1 MCTMSDPERDMSS
14 VSGRPLCRRYALA
27 IAEVSLVRV
36 RDAGA
41 LREHP
46 LFWVFGWLA
55 DGECEPLGLCIGAR
69 ALPRMLE
76 DFKSRGLERI
86 WHVEPAGDGCAQD
99 AGVAALA
106 IDRSFPG
113 ALASSRPHMLPGAAA
128 VAKDVRNG
136 LVRAVR
142 RHGHFEN
149 EAAALDFFA
158 LALRRAEHRLDRERQ
173 TAKERPRLDS
183 GTQTATAG

>member
-1 MCTMSDPERDMSS
+1 MTDLERDLTS

-36 RDAGA
+36 REAGGI
-41 LREHP
+41 REHP

-55 DGECEPLGLCIGAR
+55 DGECEPLGLCIGAH
-69 ALPRMLE
+69 ALPRMLD
-76 DFKSRGLERI
+76 DFKSRGLQRI
-86 WHVEPAGDGCAQD
+86 WHVEPLGDGCVQD
-99 AGVAALA
+99 AGVATLA

-113 ALASSRPHMLPGAAA
+113 ALASSRPHMLPSAAA

-158 LALRRAEHRLDRERQ
+158 LALRRAEHRLDRGRQ
-173 TAKERPRLDS
+173 MAKERPRHDS
-183 GTQTATAG
+183 GARTATPAG